1 MINMLSYRIENDGT
15 VIANLN
21 FKPYTFGRDHKCY
34 NKIIECL
41 REYDA
46 GNTAIASE
54 IPKLVDVTWA
64 VEDYVSASKE
74 LEVTNGRLY
83 YQGVA
88 LEHFSFIDRLL
99 SQMEQGLPVDR
110 LVKFIERLLK
120 NPNVYH
126 IADALFDFMSKGEE
140 ACHLPIYPDGRLM
153 TFKRVKPDG
162 TPFHHDPSFE
172 QRYIPLEDKYADK
185 IADMRSTDATEEN
198 ITLWLQNQPGHIVHK
213 PRFVCDTEGSR
224 ACSDG
229 LHSGRF
235 DYLTHFH
242 WNADGINMAC
252 AIDPQDIL
260 AAHCGGDWKIRSTKI
275 ECRQL
280 VDDAVVDLAVPDRA
294 PTPVAMPHTH
304 EFDNDFDYEEDED
317 DYDYD
322 EDLDSDYDNDDD
334 YDDEDDLDDA
344 DELELVVD
352 WLEVDLVRAQLAIED
367 RLQEVRDECQRQ
379 LNAVESDIEDNKR
392 KASAAHYGWEIS
404 HYRSTL
410 DVLVK
415 RRVDL
420 LAWEKKAHSEF
431 WTAYN
436 NHRDLPQVSMPY
448 QV

>member
-46 GNTAIASE
+46 GNTAAADE

-64 VEDYVSASKE
+64 VEDYVSASKD
-74 LEVTNGRLY
+74 LTVTRGRLY

-88 LEHFSFIDRLL
+88 LEHFSFVDRLL
-99 SQMEQGLPVDR
+99 TQMEQGLPVDR

-126 IADALFDFMSKGEE
+126 IADALFDFMSKGDE

-162 TPFHHDPSFE
+162 TPFWGDSNFK
-172 QRYIPLEDKYADK
+172 QVYTPLETKYSEE
-185 IADMRSTDATEEN
+185 IANMRETGATEED
-198 ITLWLQNQPGHIVHK
+198 ITLWLQSQPGHIVHK

-242 WNADGINMAC
+242 WNEDGINMAC

-294 PTPVAMPHTH
+294 PTPVAMPHDH
-304 EFDNDFDYEEDED
+304 RFADDFDYEDD

-322 EDLDSDYDNDDD
+322 EDDSYGYCELHGDYCDEDCDEDCDDD
-334 YDDEDDLDDA
+334 TEEEVDK
-344 DELELVVD
+344 LEAVVD
-352 WLEVDLVRAQLAIED
+352 WIEVDLVRAQLTKED
-367 RLQEVRDECQRQ
+367 RLHSVMETCEQQ
-379 LNAVESDIEDNKR
+379 LADVTSDIESNKQA
-392 KASAAHYGWEIS
+392 ASNAVYGWEIS
-404 HYRSTL
+404 HYRETL
-410 DVLVK
+410 DKLMN
-415 RRVDL
+415 RRAT
-420 LAWEKKAHSEF
+420 LAQRASEARGLYEA
-431 WTAYN
+431 AYEI
-436 NHRDLPQVSMPY
+436 HRLTS
-448 QV
+448 